1 MAAQPP
7 VERTTGG
14 AEAALVLVAAAV
26 LTIGLLLLGDGRDTQ
41 RFLFA
46 ATTLPWVTVLIIQSA
61 VWGLLGWPSWK
72 AASKLW
78 NAAAP
83 AQKRVVLSTSL
94 LFLLAVLPSIAP
106 FVFGGFPSPI
116 PGHKLKMGLLT
127 ITGVL
132 FAVPSI
138 AGMFLVDAVATRKFR
153 APTGTPEEVRELL
166 AFRQQLLRF
175 RSILGAFVALAMLAA
190 GAQRNAL
197 SALPT
202 AEPAPMELVWLY
214 GGYFSLLFV
223 LIFVPTYMRL
233 QGLAHHIADAICGW
247 PESSKALSSADVL
260 ATYATTRRAVNDIL
274 HVETKILD
282 VIGSGLVIF
291 TPLLAALASSLVGL
305 KL

>member
-14 AEAALVLVAAAV
+14 AEAALVLLAAAV

-61 VWGLLGWPSWK
+61 VWALLGWPSWK

-78 NAAAP
+78 RAAP
-83 AQKRVVLSTSL
+83 AKRRVALSTLL
-94 LFLLAVLPSIAP
+94 LFFLAVLPSIAP

-138 AGMFLVDAVATRKFR
+138 AGMFLVDAVATRKSQS
-153 APTGTPEEVRELL
+153 PTGTPAEVRELL
-166 AFRQQLLRF
+166 EFRQQLLYF
-175 RSILGAFVALAMLAA
+175 RSILGAFVALAIFAA

-247 PESSKALSSADVL
+247 PESSEELSSADAL
-260 ATYATTRRAVNDIL
+260 ATYATTRKAIDDLL

-291 TPLLAALASSLVGL
+291 TPLLAAVASSLIGL